1 MSDDEGFLHRWS
13 RRKRAAVA
21 DAEVPAVEPGAP
33 PPEAAAPTPD
43 ARASKPDVPAS
54 KPDLASLP
62 SLDMITA
69 QTDIRG
75 FLAPGVPAE
84 LTRAALRRAWAADPQ
99 IRDFIGI
106 AENQWDF
113 TAPDGL
119 YGFGQL
125 GVEEARRLA
134 AAIIGQRDDGPAAG
148 RDVGTADMPEK
159 TALPAPEGA
168 AIQSRGAPVP
178 EGSINHEASPVS
190 GGAVATE
197 TGASHRPGEDPP
209 KVGEVS
215 VESGRF
221 VLQRTH
227 GRALPE

>member
-1 MSDDEGFLHRWS
+1 MSEREGFLHRWS
-13 RRKRAAVA
+13 RRKREAVEEA
-21 DAEVPAVEPGAP
+21 DAPAVEPAAP
-33 PPEAAAPTPD
+33 PPEAGAPMPD
-43 ARASKPDVPAS
+43 APASKPDAVAS
-54 KPDLASLP
+54 KPDAVASTPDLASLP

-69 QTDIRG
+69 ETDIRG

-134 AAIIGQRDDGPAAG
+134 AAIVGGGPAEP
-148 RDVGTADMPEK
+148 DVDTATVPEK
-159 TALPAPEGA
+159 TALP
-168 AIQSRGAPVP
+168 
-178 EGSINHEASPVS
+178 
-190 GGAVATE
+190 
-197 TGASHRPGEDPP
+197 
-209 KVGEVS
+209 
-215 VESGRF
+215 
-221 VLQRTH
+221 
-227 GRALPE
+227 